1 MIQYE
6 TKTNRRI
13 QDLPDDLKLK
23 LAKYMYVHEPEHFD
37 RRVNGKPKEKKESI
51 PLVKFE
57 STLDAYLY
65 DKEKDTVAVTE
76 QPKVE
81 RGYGL
86 ASLFRPKI

>member
-1 MIQYE
+1 MNKKE
-6 TKTNRRI
+6 VDEL

-23 LAKYMYVHEPEHFD
+23 LAKYMYVHEPKHFD
-37 RRVNGKPKEKKESI
+37 KRVNGKPKEKKKSI

-57 STLDAYLY
+57 STLDEYLY
-65 DKEKDTVAVTE
+65 DKQRDNAVVKE
-76 QPKVE
+76 QPKTK

>member
-1 MIQYE
+1 MNKKE
-6 TKTNRRI
+6 VDEL

-23 LAKYMYVHEPEHFD
+23 LAKYMYVHEPKHFD
-37 RRVNGKPKEKKESI
+37 KRVNGKPKEKKKSI

-57 STLDAYLY
+57 STLDQYLH
-65 DKEKDTVAVTE
+65 DKQRDTTAVAE
-76 QPKVE
+76 QPKAE

>member
-1 MIQYE
+1 MNKKE
-6 TKTNRRI
+6 VDEL

-37 RRVNGKPKEKKESI
+37 KRVNGKPKEKKKSI

-57 STLDAYLY
+57 STLDAYLH
-65 DKEKDTVAVTE
+65 DKQRDNAVVKE
-76 QPKVE
+76 QPKTE

-86 ASLFRPKI
+86 MSLFRNKV

>member
-1 MIQYE
+1 M
-6 TKTNRRI
+6 TNDKNKENEL

-37 RRVNGKPKEKKESI
+37 KRVNGKPKEKKKSV

-57 STLDAYLY
+57 STFDAYLH
-65 DKEKDTVAVTE
+65 DKQKDDTAVKE
-76 QPKVE
+76 QPKTE

-86 ASLFRPKI
+86 MSLFRSKI

>member
-1 MIQYE
+1 MKQKQVDE
-6 TKTNRRI
+6 L

-37 RRVNGKPKEKKESI
+37 KRVNGKQKEKKKSV

-57 STLDAYLY
+57 STFDAYLH
-65 DKEKDTVAVTE
+65 DKQKDDTAVKE
-76 QPKVE
+76 QPKTE

-86 ASLFRPKI
+86 MSLFRSKI

>member
-1 MIQYE
+1 MKQKQIDE
-6 TKTNRRI
+6 L

-57 STLDAYLY
+57 STLDEYLR
-65 DKEKDTVAVTE
+65 DKQRDTEVVKEKLKMKNKFE
-76 QPKVE
+76 K
-81 RGYGL
+81 
-86 ASLFRPKI
+86 AS

>member
-1 MIQYE
+1 MNKIKDE
-6 TKTNRRI
+6 L

-37 RRVNGKPKEKKESI
+37 RRVNGKPKEKKKSI

-57 STLDAYLY
+57 STFDAYLH
-65 DKEKDTVAVTE
+65 DKQKDDVAATE
-76 QPKVE
+76 QPKAE

>member
-1 MIQYE
+1 MKQKQVDE
-6 TKTNRRI
+6 L

-37 RRVNGKPKEKKESI
+37 KRVNGKPKEKKKSV

-57 STLDAYLY
+57 STFDAYLH
-65 DKEKDTVAVTE
+65 DKQKDDTAAKE
-76 QPKVE
+76 QPKAE

>member
-1 MIQYE
+1 MNKKE
-6 TKTNRRI
+6 VDEL

-37 RRVNGKPKEKKESI
+37 KRVNSKPKEKKKSI

-65 DKEKDTVAVTE
+65 DKQKDTAVVKE
-76 QPKVE
+76 QLKTQ

-86 ASLFRPKI
+86 MSLFRSKN

>member
-1 MIQYE
+1 MNKKE
-6 TKTNRRI
+6 VDEL

-37 RRVNGKPKEKKESI
+37 KRVNGKPKEKKKSV

-57 STLDAYLY
+57 STFDAYLY
-65 DKEKDTVAVTE
+65 DKQKDTAVVKE
-76 QPKVE
+76 QLKTE

-86 ASLFRPKI
+86 MSLFRSKN

>member
-1 MIQYE
+1 MKQKQIDE
-6 TKTNRRI
+6 L

-37 RRVNGKPKEKKESI
+37 KRVNGKPKEKKKSI

-57 STLDAYLY
+57 STFDAYLH
-65 DKEKDTVAVTE
+65 DKQKDDTAAKE
-76 QPKVE
+76 QPKTE

-86 ASLFRPKI
+86 MSLFRSKI

>member
-1 MIQYE
+1 MNKKE
-6 TKTNRRI
+6 VDEL

-37 RRVNGKPKEKKESI
+37 KRVNGKPKEKKKSI

-57 STLDAYLY
+57 STLDEYLY
-65 DKEKDTVAVTE
+65 DKQRDNAVVKE
-76 QPKVE
+76 QPKTK

-86 ASLFRPKI
+86 MSLFSSKV

>member
-1 MIQYE
+1 MNKIKDE
-6 TKTNRRI
+6 L

-37 RRVNGKPKEKKESI
+37 KRVNGKPKEKKKSI

-57 STLDAYLY
+57 STLDKYLY
-65 DKEKDTVAVTE
+65 DKQRDTTAVAE
-76 QPKVE
+76 QPKAE

-86 ASLFRPKI
+86 MSLFRSKN

>member
-1 MIQYE
+1 MDKIKDE
-6 TKTNRRI
+6 L

-37 RRVNGKPKEKKESI
+37 KRVNGKPKEKKKSV

-57 STLDAYLY
+57 STFDAYLH
-65 DKEKDTVAVTE
+65 DKQRYTTVVKE
-76 QPKVE
+76 QPKAE

-86 ASLFRPKI
+86 ASLFRSKI

>member
-1 MIQYE
+1 MDKIKDE
-6 TKTNRRI
+6 L

-37 RRVNGKPKEKKESI
+37 RRVNDKPKEKKKSV

-57 STLDAYLY
+57 STLDEYLR
-65 DKEKDTVAVTE
+65 DKQKDAVAVTE
-76 QPKVE
+76 QPKTE

>member
-1 MIQYE
+1 MKQKQVDE
-6 TKTNRRI
+6 L

-37 RRVNGKPKEKKESI
+37 RRVNGKPKEKKKSI

-57 STLDAYLY
+57 STFDVYLH
-65 DKEKDTVAVTE
+65 DKQKDDTAAKE
-76 QPKVE
+76 QPKAE